1 MYKPYFPPP
10 QTHKNI
16 DIIKGA
22 DSVNSMFSIKTA
34 LRTLL
39 VAVVVMTTASCGFH
53 LRGNYLLPEEIT
65 ELSLTS
71 FDQYGDLT
79 RDVRDQFRL
88 HGINE
93 VPPSPTTPNLHLIS
107 ESTSS
112 QTLSLYQ
119 NSRAAEYELTY
130 TATYR
135 VIVPE
140 KENQTYTT
148 SVNRSYLDNPL
159 TALAKSVERDLIT
172 SEMREQAARQ
182 ILRQMARL
190 KAPLEEEN
198 TDSNVNITT
207 ETVDDAQNGQTIDTS
222 AQ

>member
-1 MYKPYFPPP
+1 M
-10 QTHKNI
+10 
-16 DIIKGA
+16 
-22 DSVNSMFSIKTA
+22 NSMFSIKTA

-39 VAVVVMTTASCGFH
+39 VAAVIMTTASCGFH

-135 VIVPE
+135 VVVPE

-198 TDSNVNITT
+198 NDFNITT
-207 ETVDDAQNGQTIDTS
+207 ETVDDAKAGQTIDTS

>member
-1 MYKPYFPPP
+1 M
-10 QTHKNI
+10 
-16 DIIKGA
+16 
-22 DSVNSMFSIKTA
+22 NSMFSIKTA

-39 VAVVVMTTASCGFH
+39 VAAVIMTTASCGFH
-53 LRGNYLLPEEIT
+53 LRGNYLLPEELT

-130 TATYR
+130 TARYR
-135 VIVPE
+135 VVVPE

-198 TDSNVNITT
+198 NDFNITT
-207 ETVDDAQNGQTIDTS
+207 ETVDDAKAGQNIDTS

>member
-135 VIVPE
+135 VIVSE

>member
-1 MYKPYFPPP
+1 M
-10 QTHKNI
+10 
-16 DIIKGA
+16 
-22 DSVNSMFSIKTA
+22 NSMFSIKTA

-39 VAVVVMTTASCGFH
+39 VAAVIMTTASCGFH
-53 LRGNYLLPEEIT
+53 LRGNYLLPEELT

-107 ESTSS
+107 ESTDS

-135 VIVPE
+135 VVVPE

-198 TDSNVNITT
+198 NDFNITT
-207 ETVDDAQNGQTIDTS
+207 ETVDDAKAGQNIDTS

>member
-1 MYKPYFPPP
+1 
-10 QTHKNI
+10 
-16 DIIKGA
+16 
-22 DSVNSMFSIKTA
+22 MFSIKTA

-39 VAVVVMTTASCGFH
+39 VAAVIMTTASCGFH
-53 LRGNYLLPEEIT
+53 LRGNYLLPEELT

-130 TATYR
+130 TARYR
-135 VIVPE
+135 VVVPE

-198 TDSNVNITT
+198 NDFNITT
-207 ETVDDAQNGQTIDTS
+207 ETVDDAKAGQNIDTS

>member
-1 MYKPYFPPP
+1 M
-10 QTHKNI
+10 
-16 DIIKGA
+16 
-22 DSVNSMFSIKTA
+22 NSMFSIKTA

-71 FDQYGDLT
+71 FDQYGNLT

-130 TATYR
+130 TAEYR
-135 VIVPE
+135 VVVPE
-140 KENQTYTT
+140 KESQTYTT

>member
-1 MYKPYFPPP
+1 M
-10 QTHKNI
+10 
-16 DIIKGA
+16 
-22 DSVNSMFSIKTA
+22 NSMFSIKTA

-93 VPPSPTTPNLHLIS
+93 VSPSPTTPNLHLIS

-135 VIVPE
+135 VVVPE